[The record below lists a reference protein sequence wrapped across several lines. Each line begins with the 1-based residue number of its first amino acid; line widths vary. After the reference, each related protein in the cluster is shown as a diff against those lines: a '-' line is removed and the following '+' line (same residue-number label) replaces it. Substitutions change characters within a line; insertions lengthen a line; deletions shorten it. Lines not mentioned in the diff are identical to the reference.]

1 MMVLQEPVCVCVCVC
16 VRAHARAEN
25 LKLGKYFPGARF
37 CTPDLCPIREEV
49 KVTENFIDIIPVHGQ
64 TRRGL
69 SDTVRAAVHE
79 LGFQI
84 DNC

>member
-1 MMVLQEPVCVCVCVC
+1 VCVC
-16 VRAHARAEN
+16 AEN
-25 LKLGKYFPGARF
+25 LKLGKYFPSARG
-37 CTPDLCPIREEV
+37 CTSGLCPIREKV

-69 SDTVRAAVHE
+69 SDTVHAAVYE
-79 LGFQI
+79 LGFHT